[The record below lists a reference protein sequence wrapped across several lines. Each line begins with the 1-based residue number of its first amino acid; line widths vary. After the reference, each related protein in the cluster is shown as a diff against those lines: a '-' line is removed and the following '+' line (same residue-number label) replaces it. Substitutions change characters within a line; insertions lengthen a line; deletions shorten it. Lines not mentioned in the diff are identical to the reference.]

1 MEILLATMDNAKDV
15 ANIEFNNGYVW
26 SKYSLEEEIKFATS
40 LLNSEK
46 VFLAKKDNSYVG
58 YISIKIENNIGEI
71 GMSVLENYQGKG
83 IGSRLVLHILDFAK
97 KTRCK
102 KIKLEVW
109 EKNKKAITLYKKFD
123 FSVIAEKKN
132 FYKNGD
138 SLLTMALNLKK

>member
-1 MEILLATMDNAKDV
+1 MKIVCGDADMFDHPTI
-15 ANIEFNNGYVW
+15 NIAQTHA
-26 SKYSLEEEIKFATS
+26 SLEEEIKFATS